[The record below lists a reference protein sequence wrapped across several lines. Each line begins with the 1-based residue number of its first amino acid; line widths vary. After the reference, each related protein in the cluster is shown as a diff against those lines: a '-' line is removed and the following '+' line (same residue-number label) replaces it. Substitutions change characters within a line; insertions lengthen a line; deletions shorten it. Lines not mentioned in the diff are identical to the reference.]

1 MTDDDSSINY
11 LLTAESVQLHRF
23 VKVGPTMSFLYA
35 PFGRRAGVRE
45 TMVNTRLIDQSMTGL
60 CVPPSRGAAITAM
73 ASRSDSVC

>member
-1 MTDDDSSINY
+1 
-11 LLTAESVQLHRF
+11 
-23 VKVGPTMSFLYA
+23 MSFLYA
-35 PFGRRAGVRE
+35 PFSRRAGVRE